1 MSNRRNKCRLLC
13 FLLLLFLAISCMF
26 AYLSYQENSFQRAYE
41 HGNTYEQLNSLMNT
55 TRYVDVVRKAG
66 YDVDDWGIKWNGRI
80 DSLETHT
87 TPVVKISVPQKDE
100 IEIRMNINEEETI
113 ILNYDIKMNIK
124 EVTYYKENEIL
135 DADEIPEEIYDS
147 NVKFVEKAIESLLE
161 DVYETM
167 LSNQ

>member
-1 MSNRRNKCRLLC
+1 MLSKKNQVFVLIVLTLVLSFFGYRLYC
-13 FLLLLFLAISCMF
+13 YGDFK
-26 AYLSYQENSFQRAYE
+26 RTYE
-41 HGNTYEQLNSLMNT
+41 HGNTYEQLKSLMNT
-55 TRYVDVVRKAG
+55 TSYVDVVRKAG

-100 IEIRMNINEEETI
+100 IEIRMNINEEESI
-113 ILNYDIKMNIK
+113 ILSYDIKMNVK